1 MAYLE
6 QQMVVHRDVRAAN
19 MLLGRN
25 NVVKVGDFGL
35 AHLMGKSS
43 GGII

>member
-19 MLLGRN
+19 MLVGN
-25 NVVKVGDFGL
+25 DNIMKVGDFGL
-35 AHLMGKSS
+35 AHLVGERA
-43 GGII
+43 GGM